1 MRIGNVEIKG
11 KVFLAPMAGVS
22 NVAFRTICKQQGAAL
37 VFAEMVSDKGI
48 IYNNAKTI
56 KMLHV
61 EDFERPV
68 AMQIFGSDKESLV
81 QAAKYV
87 DKNSNCDIIDIN
99 MGCPVHKVAIKAQAG
114 ANLMKYPQ
122 KIYDIVKTISQSV
135 SKPIT
140 IKIRTGWD
148 QESINAIEVA
158 KLAEKA
164 GAKAITVHGRTRKQ
178 MYSGKAD
185 WALIKKVKEA
195 VNIPVIGNGD
205 IFDEDDAKLALKSG
219 VDAIMLARG
228 AMRAPWMFNQ
238 INYFLKNGVKL
249 KRPSLEE
256 IKQICIDHTKRLVA
270 WKGEKIA
277 ISEMRSLATKYVYGW
292 PEATYFRKRI
302 FKVETLKEF
311 INEWRDYI
319 KIVNNKKE
327 E

>member
-1 MRIGNVEIKG
+1 MKIGNVEIKG

-48 IYNNAKTI
+48 IYNNERSI

-68 AMQIFGSDKESLV
+68 AMQIFGSDKETLV
-81 QAAKYV
+81 KAAKYV

-114 ANLMKYPQ
+114 ASLMQYPQ
-122 KIYDIVKTISQSV
+122 KIYDIVKTIAQSV
-135 SKPIT
+135 SKPVT

-148 QESINAIEVA
+148 QGSINAIEVA

-164 GAKAITVHGRTRKQ
+164 GAKAITIHGRTRKQ

-185 WALIKKVKEA
+185 WELIKKVKQA

-205 IFDEDDAKLALKSG
+205 IFDEEDAKQALKSG

-238 INYFLKNGVKL
+238 INYFLENGVKL
-249 KRPSLEE
+249 KRPNIEE
-256 IKQICIDHTKRLVA
+256 IRDICISHSKKLVA
-270 WKGEKIA
+270 WKGEKMA
-277 ISEMRSLATKYVYGW
+277 ISEMGPLAAKYVFGW
-292 PEATYFRKRI
+292 PEASYFRRRI
-302 FKVETLKEF
+302 FKAKTLKEF
-311 INEWRDYI
+311 IDQWDEYI
-319 KIVNNKKE
+319 KIIKDKKE

>member
-135 SKPIT
+135 SKPVT

-185 WALIKKVKEA
+185 WTLIKKVKEA

-238 INYFLKNGVKL
+238 INYFFKKWC
-249 KRPSLEE
+249 K
-256 IKQICIDHTKRLVA
+256 IKKT
-270 WKGEKIA
+270 
-277 ISEMRSLATKYVYGW
+277 
-292 PEATYFRKRI
+292 
-302 FKVETLKEF
+302 
-311 INEWRDYI
+311 
-319 KIVNNKKE
+319 
-327 E
+327 